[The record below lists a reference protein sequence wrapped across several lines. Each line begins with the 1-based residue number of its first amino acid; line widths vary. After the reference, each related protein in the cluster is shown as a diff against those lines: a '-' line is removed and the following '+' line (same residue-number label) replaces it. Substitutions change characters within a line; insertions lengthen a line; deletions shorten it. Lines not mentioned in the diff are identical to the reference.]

1 MNTLLKPLQVRETLL
16 QKKVRTF
23 TTHDFE
29 NIFRTTPTNTKYFLE
44 TQTAEGVFIRLK
56 RGVYALKTDLPSQE
70 EIAHS
75 LFIQAVLYLFRVR
88 AGLLGCHA

>member
-29 NIFRTTPTNTKYFLE
+29 NIFRTTPTKTKSLLE
-44 TQTAEGVFIRLK
+44 TQTTQGLLIRLK
-56 RGVYALKTDLPSQE
+56 RGVYALKTDLPSRE
-70 EIAHS
+70 EIANS
-75 LFIQAVLYLFRVR
+75 LYRPS
-88 AGLLGCHA
+88 